1 MLTFGDTRRIFL
13 ARQATDMR
21 KGCASLAAVVEHAL
35 GHNPYIGDIF
45 VFVGKHK
52 NRVKLIAWDRS
63 GFWLCAKRLE
73 QGTFAVP
80 KGAAVENGAGALPL
94 SPAQIQLLLE
104 GIDVHHAT
112 YHTHYH
118 RPTSAAESSAPMTAP
133 TARAANVT

>member
-1 MLTFGDTRRIFL
+1 VLTFGDTRRIFL

-21 KGCASLAAVVEHAL
+21 KGCASLAAVVENAL
-35 GHNPYIGDIF
+35 GHDPYVGDIF

-80 KGAAVENGAGALPL
+80 KGAAVENGSGVLPL

-112 YHTHYH
+112 YHAHYH
-118 RPTSAAESSAPMTAP
+118 RPSATAVASALAPAPSSEIATI
-133 TARAANVT
+133 